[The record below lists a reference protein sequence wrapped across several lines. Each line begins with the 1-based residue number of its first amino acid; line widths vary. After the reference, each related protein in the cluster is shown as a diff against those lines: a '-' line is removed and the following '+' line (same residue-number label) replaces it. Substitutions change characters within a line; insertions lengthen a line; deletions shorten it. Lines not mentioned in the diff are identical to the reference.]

1 MSHRDGY
8 LDDLPSGPGD
18 VPGVA
23 VRFDAVCAAFRNH
36 LAVIDTTGEESYAAL
51 GERSARLATVLYRMG
66 LERGER
72 CAIMVPRSRDTLALI
87 LAILRLGA
95 VYVPLDPAYPR
106 AQLDFIVADCLP
118 KLIIAEAAALA
129 SVGDLNGAA
138 GRSGGSRGIVGGGR
152 SRCCSR
158 RPVAT
163 TLPTSCTP
171 PARPANPRAWSCRT
185 ARFCAWCMARPS
197 LTCRRRRGSST
208 WLPSPSMQ
216 VRWRSGGRC

>member
-51 GERSARLATVLYRMG
+51 GERSARLATVLGSMG

-106 AQLDFIVADCLP
+106 RSSISSLP
-118 KLIIAEAAALA
+118 I
-129 SVGDLNGAA
+129 
-138 GRSGGSRGIVGGGR
+138 
-152 SRCCSR
+152 
-158 RPVAT
+158 
-163 TLPTSCTP
+163 
-171 PARPANPRAWSCRT
+171 
-185 ARFCAWCMARPS
+185 ARPS
-197 LTCRRRRGSST
+197 SSSQKR
-208 WLPSPSMQ
+208 LLSPALAT
-216 VRWRSGGRC
+216 